1 VLENHL
7 KAATVLILSVD
18 RFASYKC
25 FAKNR
30 QNVVLAFCWTH
41 VRRDFLDTANGFSEL
56 EDWGM
61 GWVDSIGEIF
71 HLNNQRLK
79 HEIGS
84 AKFNRADRSLRKALD
99 AMKQRV
105 ESELTETYLHP
116 QRAKRLNS
124 LREHW
129 EGLMVFVD
137 HPWIPMDNSEA
148 ERRMRIAALGRKN
161 YYGSGSVAGGHFAA
175 SLFSIFQTLKLWN
188 VNPRKWL
195 TEYLHACADNRG
207 QVPDDLASILP
218 WTMSKKQ
225 LARLQYPDTS

>member
-1 VLENHL
+1 
-7 KAATVLILSVD
+7 
-18 RFASYKC
+18 
-25 FAKNR
+25 
-30 QNVVLAFCWTH
+30 
-41 VRRDFLDTANGFSEL
+41 LDTANGFREL
-56 EDWGM
+56 EAWGM
-61 GWVDSIGEIF
+61 AWVDSIGEIF

-79 HEIGS
+79 HEIDS
-84 AKFNRADRSLRKALD
+84 AEFAQTDQSLREALD
-99 AMKQRV
+99 AMKQQV
-105 ESELTETYLHP
+105 ESELSEAYLHP

-161 YYGSGSVAGGHFAA
+161 YYGSGSVVSGHFTA

-195 TEYLHACADNRG
+195 TEYLQACADNRG
-207 QVPDDLASILP
+207 QVPADLTCFLP
-218 WTMSKKQ
+218 WTMSKEQ